1 MKRRRKLSEKAA
13 ELQAERGRKVSV
25 KKPGSLSKLGKG
37 EGPKGSSPVPTKLFV
52 SNGSGGG
59 GGPSSVTPKMKPR
72 EPAEDSQGYTE
83 DEVCYSY
90 PSSFFTLALF
100 DPKCLILRMHLCSG
114 AFGSEEKREAG
125 ATIEARCFIITH

>member
-25 KKPGSLSKLGKG
+25 KKPGSSSKLGKG

-59 GGPSSVTPKMKPR
+59 GGQSSVTPKMKPR

-83 DEVCYSY
+83 DEVRYSY
-90 PSSFFTLALF
+90 PSSFFTL
-100 DPKCLILRMHLCSG
+100 PPLRSEVSDIKN
-114 AFGSEEKREAG
+114 AFVFRSIRFRRKA
-125 ATIEARCFIITH
+125 